1 MNGEGYRDPTADRAI
16 RNATH
21 LPRQIWSVVK
31 AVREVLNVSHLELV
45 EIKMRDRTTGREHKW
60 GGDTSGSAQRGERE
74 EKEYLRRYHAAE
86 LAEREIR
93 EEIDDLRMNKMFPAL
108 IQDGMPHGSSC
119 GDLSAYVV
127 QLEEL
132 MDNLKA
138 QMEQQIRLKK
148 RNHAE
153 NRRDAG

>member
-86 LAEREIR
+86 LAER
-93 EEIDDLRMNKMFPAL
+93 N
-108 IQDGMPHGSSC
+108 S
-119 GDLSAYVV
+119 
-127 QLEEL
+127 
-132 MDNLKA
+132 
-138 QMEQQIRLKK
+138 
-148 RNHAE
+148 
-153 NRRDAG
+153 RRD